1 MLKILPA
8 LRALLFAL
16 VALSC
21 SAIAGGIAGCG
32 LKGDLVLPDSTKPA
46 RETESEHEGET
57 DRQEPPDRQE
67 QPDRQK
73 SIGRQP

>member
-16 VALSC
+16 VALAS

-32 LKGDLVLPDSTKPA
+32 LKGDLVLPDSTEPA
-46 RETESEHEGET
+46 RETESEREGET
-57 DRQEPPDRQE
+57 DREE
-67 QPDRQK
+67 QTDRQK
-73 SIGRQP
+73 SIGHQP